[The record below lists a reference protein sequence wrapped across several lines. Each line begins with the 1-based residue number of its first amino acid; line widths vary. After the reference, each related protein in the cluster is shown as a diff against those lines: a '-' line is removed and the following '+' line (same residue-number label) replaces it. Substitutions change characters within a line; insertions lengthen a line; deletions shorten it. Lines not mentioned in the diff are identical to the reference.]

1 MKIICPECQFARDV
15 ADDKI
20 PSKSVM
26 ATCPKCHTKFRF
38 RPLEFTLEEDVEE
51 TAPETAA
58 HQPESTAAH
67 TEASQTGAAS
77 TPHETPAQDV
87 TPRTP
92 RPEDGMP
99 EDGATQ
105 AAPAA
110 PASDDAAPT
119 VAPTTA
125 PEEADRAGMHAPGHA
140 HMPGQPQRRPD
151 APDDIWSKLEDMAP
165 EDERRPGD
173 MPPPRDTHDAER
185 PRIDVPFEHLE
196 EHGFFNGLSET
207 IKRICLSPRLFFAT
221 MPLDTGKKRPFAF
234 YMLTGM
240 LSAYF
245 QTAWQTMGLDLT
257 TYIFPQSNNVESAS
271 TAATLAA
278 LVMVLP
284 ILLAVG
290 IMVTSGIT
298 HLALMPFK
306 AAKNGFTTTFRVCSY
321 ASAPTLLAAV
331 PLIGPLAGSFWYLG
345 LIIIGL
351 KHAHETSYTRVT
363 IALGIPFI
371 LFTAFVT
378 AVLLAAGPGQ
388 QPVF

>member
-1 MKIICPECQFARDV
+1 
-15 ADDKI
+15 
-20 PSKSVM
+20 
-26 ATCPKCHTKFRF
+26 
-38 RPLEFTLEEDVEE
+38 
-51 TAPETAA
+51 
-58 HQPESTAAH
+58 
-67 TEASQTGAAS
+67 
-77 TPHETPAQDV
+77 
-87 TPRTP
+87 
-92 RPEDGMP
+92 
-99 EDGATQ
+99 
-105 AAPAA
+105 
-110 PASDDAAPT
+110 
-119 VAPTTA
+119 
-125 PEEADRAGMHAPGHA
+125 DRAGMHAPGHE
-140 HMPGQPQRRPD
+140 HMPGQPQRHTD

-257 TYIFPQSNNVESAS
+257 TYIFPQSSNVESAS